1 MLKEVVDVQKTQPAS
16 ALGAR
21 LAVMSILVCVWGGE
35 AVLKVKHS
43 FARIKNSF

>member
-1 MLKEVVDVQKTQPAS
+1 MFKKLNPLLHSE
-16 ALGAR
+16 LR
-21 LAVMSILVCVWGGE
+21 LAVMSILVCGGE

>member
-1 MLKEVVDVQKTQPAS
+1 MFKKLNPLLHSE
-16 ALGAR
+16 LR
-21 LAVMSILVCVWGGE
+21 LAVMSILVGVGGE